1 MRTALRGIDIV
12 DECVDIFRVG
22 IVMLHRHLDKYL
34 VLDALAVNNRLI
46 ELLIAP
52 VQVGDKFL
60 DTALIVEGLL
70 MLHFSVIPQG
80 DL

>member
-1 MRTALRGIDIV
+1 
-12 DECVDIFRVG
+12 
-22 IVMLHRHLDKYL
+22 MLHRHLDKYL

-60 DTALIVEGLL
+60 DTALVMESLL
-70 MLHFSVIPQG
+70 MLYLAVITQRDPEVFRQECR
-80 DL
+80 LTQAYF

>member
-1 MRTALRGIDIV
+1 
-12 DECVDIFRVG
+12 
-22 IVMLHRHLDKYL
+22 MLHRHLDKYL

-60 DTALIVEGLL
+60 DTALVMESLL
-70 MLHFSVIPQG
+70 MLYLAVITQRDPEVFVRNAVSRRRTFNVS
-80 DL
+80 